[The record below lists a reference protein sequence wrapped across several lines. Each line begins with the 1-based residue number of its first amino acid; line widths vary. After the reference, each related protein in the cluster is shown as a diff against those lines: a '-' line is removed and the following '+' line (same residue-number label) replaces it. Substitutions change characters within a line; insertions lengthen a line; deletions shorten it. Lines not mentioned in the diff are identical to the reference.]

1 MSVQIVV
8 DSKLAATNRTV
19 NTFLKKTT
27 RFFIMADMRGFRHK
41 EEAPANESGASSL
54 VWTTSTYHFRYKV
67 VAITTV
73 MGINS
78 F

>member
-27 RFFIMADMRGFRHK
+27 RFFIMTDMRGLGIKRRRLLMSQ
-41 EEAPANESGASSL
+41 APQ
-54 VWTTSTYHFRYKV
+54 VWFGQHQRTIFVTKW
-67 VAITTV
+67 
-73 MGINS
+73 
-78 F
+78 